1 MSDELDI
8 IVLPSDDADF
18 DEDFRPADPI
28 DSAKFT
34 PSRLTLA
41 EQKRRKADRIAQLMG
56 EGHIV
61 VEGKTG
67 LTVLKRLI

>member
-1 MSDELDI
+1 MPDDLDTAI
-8 IVLPSDDADF
+8 IEPFDDADF

-28 DSAKFT
+28 DGAKFT

-41 EQKRRKADRIAQLMG
+41 EQKQRKAERMAQLMG

-67 LTVLKRLI
+67 LTVFRRL